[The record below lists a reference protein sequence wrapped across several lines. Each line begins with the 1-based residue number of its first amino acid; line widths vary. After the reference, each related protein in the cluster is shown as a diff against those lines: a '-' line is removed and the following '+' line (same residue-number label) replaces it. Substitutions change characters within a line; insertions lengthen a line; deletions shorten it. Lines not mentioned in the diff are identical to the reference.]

1 MAFPVI
7 WVIPG
12 IPYEYLLSLLFFSV
26 GVVFAFVS
34 NEKVNDSLRDFEDTV
49 NTAINNSLDFIEDTQ
64 RV

>member
-7 WVIPG
+7 WVIPS